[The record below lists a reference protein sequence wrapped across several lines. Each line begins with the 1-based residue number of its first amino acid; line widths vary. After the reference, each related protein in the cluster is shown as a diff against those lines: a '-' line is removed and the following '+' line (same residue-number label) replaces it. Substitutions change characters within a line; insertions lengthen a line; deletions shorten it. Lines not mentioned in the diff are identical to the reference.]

1 MATMEYTREARCLD
15 CKYYVPA
22 PKPFTKSMC
31 GLTEKPTNR
40 KSLVCRKHISLEQL
54 KVYLPL
60 LPFLFL
66 KHQDNLVYR
75 KTL

>member
-1 MATMEYTREARCLD
+1 MIMATMEYTREARCLD

-40 KSLVCRKHISLEQL
+40 KSLVCKDW
-54 KVYLPL
+54 KY
-60 LPFLFL
+60 
-66 KHQDNLVYR
+66 KY
-75 KTL
+75 